1 MKSSILVYLTLCISC
16 CYLAAQTPIDITIDK
31 MEQELE
37 NLRQKEKDLL
47 AELEKQKLNRVHS
60 DLDEVGY
67 PMVQTDDCDI
77 VKHSAMVMCYNE
89 KHEQPNWVAH
99 IITPEV
105 MQGNLNRTND
115 FRPDHKV
122 PTGSATKDDYWF
134 SGYDRGHIAPSA
146 DFRWSADAISESY
159 YYSNMSP
166 QLAELNRERWAELEG
181 FGRAFVMDEKEQLY
195 VIAAGVLH
203 DSLKQIGEN
212 NVSVPQ
218 RYYKIFLDV
227 EGPDKKGI
235 GFILGNQSCEYPL
248 ISYAVSIDSIEQ
260 LTGID
265 FFPNL
270 TDATANKVESN
281 FDFNAWQ
288 KENPDEVVADVA
300 PMQPPLPKGLF
311 NTVQARLYVGETITV
326 CGTVVAT
333 KFSRKSGATF
343 LNLDKKFPNQIFS
356 ASIWKSNRTNFSY
369 APEDEL
375 LGKKVCLTGKISS
388 YQGNP
393 TMELVNE
400 KKVVV
405 LDQDEAH

>member
-1 MKSSILVYLTLCISC
+1 MKSSILIHLALCVAC
-16 CYLAAQTPIDITIDK
+16 CITAQTPLDITIDNI
-31 MEQELE
+31 EQELQA
-37 NLRQKEKDLL
+37 LRQQEADLI
-47 AELEKQKLNRVHS
+47 AKLEKQKLDRVHN
-60 DLDEVGY
+60 DLEEVGY
-67 PMVQTDDCDI
+67 PTYTNDQCDI
-77 VKHSAMVMCYNE
+77 VKHTAMVMCYNE

-105 MQGNLNRTND
+105 ADGNLNRTND
-115 FRPDHKV
+115 FRPDPKI
-122 PTGSATKDDYWF
+122 PKGSATKDDYWF

-181 FGRAFVMDEKEQLY
+181 FGRAYVMDEMEQLL
-195 VIAAGVLH
+195 VVAGGVLH
-203 DSLKQIGEN
+203 DSLKQIGKN
-212 NVSVPQ
+212 KISVPQ
-218 RYYKIFLDV
+218 QYYKIFLDNK
-227 EGPDKKGI
+227 GPDKKGI
-235 GFILGNQSCEYPL
+235 GFILPNRACDYPL

-260 LTGID
+260 LTGIN
-265 FFPNL
+265 FFPKLENAEEL
-270 TDATANKVESN
+270 EGN
-281 FDFNAWQ
+281 FDFSAWQ
-288 KENPDEVVADVA
+288 KEESEEVVADVA
-300 PMQPPLPKGLF
+300 PMPPPLPKGLF

-375 LGKKVCLTGKISS
+375 LGKKVCFTGKISS
-388 YQGNP
+388 HQGNP

-405 LDQDEAH
+405 LDQDDPE